1 MIFVQ
6 GGHVTLFVKFLFIV
20 QFKLISRFVFMYKF
34 LHCSEIVYC
43 TSTPP
48 SCTRSVKQ
56 LKQYTCVII
65 YIFYPQITSMNLQI
79 IIFTKIKNTGIKSLS
94 IVFFHGILQCQYIF
108 SSVCPIC
115 SHMMTASSHQL
126 LVQQM
131 YTQRRLHE
139 GLRLLK

>member
-6 GGHVTLFVKFLFIV
+6 GGHVTMFVKFLFIV

-48 SCTRSVKQ
+48 SCAWSVKQ
-56 LKQYTCVII
+56 LKQSTCVII

-79 IIFTKIKNTGIKSLS
+79 IIFTKIKNTGIKSLWVS
-94 IVFFHGILQCQYIF
+94 SF
-108 SSVCPIC
+108 S
-115 SHMMTASSHQL
+115 TASYSVSTYFPVFVRYVL
-126 LVQQM
+126 IWW
-131 YTQRRLHE
+131 
-139 GLRLLK
+139 RLLATSF